1 MASTKV
7 NDFIKNWGG
16 GKQEPSV
23 AEKIKGAFKPKEP
36 LRYRLVMANY
46 RLKTMISR
54 LEVHVSRMQE
64 RDRVLFEKV
73 VDAQM
78 SKDNMRA
85 AMYANEIAEI
95 RKISKQ
101 LLTTQIALEQVQL
114 RLETVTELGDV
125 FTNLVPVIGVVNE
138 LRNSMRGVMPE
149 ISMELSELEEGLQE
163 AVFEAGD
170 FTGGGVDF
178 TTASPEARKILN
190 EAAVVAEQRMKEN
203 FPELPGFVT
212 STQKASN
219 GTEQK

>member
-7 NDFIKNWGG
+7 NDFIKGWSG
-16 GKQEPSV
+16 GKQEASV
-23 AEKIKGAFKPKEP
+23 GEKIKSAFKQKEP

-54 LEVHVSRMQE
+54 LDVHVSRMQE

-138 LRNSMRGVMPE
+138 LRNAMRGVMPE

-219 GTEQK
+219 STEQK